1 MYPKKAEE
9 WLMVLAL
16 VAISCA
22 LMFFGSVM

>member
-16 VAISCA
+16 VAIGST
-22 LMFFGSVM
+22 MVFFGSVM